1 MNDVDLLIK
10 DSHKEEYE
18 RWKETLST
26 LYGAAYVERFCNFE
40 TFKRHLWSMGY
51 LEVKVRR

>member
-1 MNDVDLLIK
+1 MNDVELLIK